1 MKRFK
6 MLFKWLVFVVY
17 CVLVYLVMYV
27 FPHEKKLPDF
37 YQSQFLSI
45 GSITVVVIAFVLIA
59 VWLRLCDGKHRTRGS
74 YFEGDVPDEMV

>member
-6 MLFKWLVFVVY
+6 MLFKWFVFVIY
-17 CVLVYLVMYV
+17 CVLLYLVAYV

-59 VWLRLCDGKHRTRGS
+59 VWLRLCGGKHRTGLS
-74 YFEGDVPDEMV
+74 YKKKK

>member
-1 MKRFK
+1 MRWFK
-6 MLFKWLVFVVY
+6 LLFKWLVFVVY
-17 CVLVYLVMYV
+17 CVLLYLVMYR

-59 VWLRLCDGKHRTRGS
+59 VWLRLCDGRHSTVDS
-74 YFEGDVPDEMV
+74 YKKKRKEALD

>member
-1 MKRFK
+1 MKWLK
-6 MLFKWLVFVVY
+6 LLVFVVY
-17 CVLVYLVMYV
+17 CGLLYLVAYV

-45 GSITVVVIAFVLIA
+45 GSITVVVIAFVLIT
-59 VWLRLCDGKHRTRGS
+59 VWLRLCDGKYRTRGS